1 MEQPFAHPEDA
12 WNAVRALNRPVNATI
27 YLRAGSYS
35 FSNSLVLS
43 PLGTDTTSKVSFTAY
58 QNEKVQFTGGVTLNN
73 SQFTVTSDPQIL
85 NRLPAVARGKV
96 MEIDLRQA
104 GVTDFGKK
112 VPHGYKTVRNAPLEL
127 FYNDSA
133 LPVARYPNKG
143 YLPVG
148 QVLDHGSNPRN
159 GEKPDRGGKF
169 VFNDPHIKKWG
180 QVRGAWVAGFF
191 SYGYSDDYLPVDS
204 FDPNAG
210 TILLK
215 DPSLYTIFSSD
226 DMSTDALKNS
236 ARLRGFYVYDLPE
249 ELDSP
254 GEWWLDEGSGKLYC
268 WLPGGAA
275 GGADIKVSTLEQP
288 ILVMNDVHNVTLQ
301 GIHFVCSRASAI
313 VLKNTTNVR
322 IDHCAVGNVGNYAIY
337 ASGEGD
343 AYNRDLLVSNCSIFN
358 TGTGGIILDG
368 GDRRTL
374 KPGNNVV
381 DNCDIYNFSRI
392 NQTFS
397 WAVSIN
403 GVGNKVTHCDIHDA
417 PDGAVSFYG
426 NDHVIDYNHFK
437 DLVSYMTD
445 AGAVGTGRDIGSTG
459 NSISYNYF
467 ENIESSVGGSVCAI
481 YLDDGSSGMEVDGNV
496 FNRCGTAGSYHF
508 GAVHVHG
515 GSDNEFKNNQFIECH
530 QAFSIS
536 PINDDD
542 WKKIVSDPNLEK
554 TYRPGVD
561 LHSAAY
567 GKYKHLAR
575 LMAPGATPARTN
587 TIVNTLTYKVDV
599 LAAGDAKGL
608 VDKNSASVSSTPGF
622 AGARSRNFREIDAPS
637 AMKNA
642 ADWKPVPIDQIG
654 RHQ

>member
-12 WNAVRALNRPVNATI
+12 WNALRALNKPVNAAI

-35 FSNSLVLS
+35 FSSSLVLS
-43 PLGTDTTSKVSFTAY
+43 QLGTDTTSQVTFTAY
-58 QNEKVQFTGGVTLNN
+58 QNEKVQFTGGVTLDK
-73 SQFTVTSDPQIL
+73 SKFTVTSDPQIL
-85 NRLPAVARGKV
+85 NRLPPVARGKV

-143 YLPVG
+143 YLPIG
-148 QVLDHGSNPRN
+148 QVLDHGSNLRN
-159 GEKPDRGGKF
+159 GEKPDRGAKF

-180 QVRGAWVAGFF
+180 QVKSAWVAGFF
-191 SYGYSDDYLPVDS
+191 SYGYSDDYLPVDN
-204 FDPNAG
+204 FDVSAG
-210 TILLK
+210 TIQLK
-215 DPSLYTIFSSD
+215 YPGLYQVFTSD
-226 DMSTDALKNS
+226 DMSNDMLKNS
-236 ARLRGFYVYDLPE
+236 SRLRGFYVYDLPE

-268 WLPGGAA
+268 WPPGETA

-288 ILVMNDVHNVTLQ
+288 ILVMNGVHNVTLK

-313 VLKNTTNVR
+313 VLKNTAHVK
-322 IDHCAVGNVGNYAIY
+322 IDHCAIGNVGNYAIY

-343 AYNRDLLVSNCSIFN
+343 NYNRDLLVSNCSIFN
-358 TGTGGIILDG
+358 TGTGAVLLDG

-374 KPGNNVV
+374 IPGNNIV

-392 NQTFS
+392 NLTFS
-397 WAVSIN
+397 FAVSMN

-417 PDGAVSFYG
+417 QSGAVGFYG
-426 NDHVIDYNHFK
+426 NDHVIAYNHFK
-437 DLVSYMTD
+437 NLLAYTTD

-467 ENIESSVGGSVCAI
+467 ENIESSAGGSVCAI
-481 YLDDGSSGMEVDGNV
+481 YLDDGSSGMEVKGNV
-496 FNRCGTAGSYHF
+496 FYRCGTAGSYHF
-508 GAVHVHG
+508 GAIHVHG
-515 GSDNEFKNNQFIECH
+515 GSDNVFTDNKFSECH

-554 TYRPGVD
+554 TYRAGVD
-561 LHSAAY
+561 IHSAPYA
-567 GKYKHLAR
+567 KYKHLAR
-575 LMAPGATPARTN
+575 LTAPGAAPARVNTITN
-587 TIVNTLTYKVDV
+587 TLAYKVDV
-599 LAAGDAKGL
+599 MTAGGGNS
-608 VDKNSASVSSTPGF
+608 VIEKNTVNQDQKPAPPEG
-622 AGARSRNFREIDAPS
+622 AGRL
-637 AMKNA
+637 K
-642 ADWKPVPIDQIG
+642 
-654 RHQ
+654 